1 MNTISKWLAGAR
13 PKTWPAAIV
22 PVIVGTAAAESELTY
37 WRALV
42 ALVVSLSLQIG
53 VNLAND
59 YSDGIRGTDKDRV
72 GPIRLVAS
80 GLASPRS
87 VMLGA
92 FIAFGIAA
100 FSGLIVAITVSYW
113 LIAVGVAAIAA
124 AWFYTGGSKPYGY
137 LGLGEVFVFVFFG
150 LVASCGSTFL
160 QDERITAL
168 GVGCS
173 IPVGLFAV
181 ALLIT
186 NNLRDRPADLLSNKK
201 TLAVRM
207 GDGPT
212 RVLYCIVV
220 SIAFGFLLY
229 LALLRPWV
237 LLGLLGVPIA
247 VSPIKTV
254 ARGAKGQE
262 LIAVLG
268 ATGKVQMVTGL
279 AMAVGLIVGK

>member
-186 NNLRDRPADLLSNKK
+186 NNLRDRPADLLSDKK

-212 RVLYCIVV
+212 RILYCVVV
-220 SIAFGFLLY
+220 SISFGFLLY

-237 LLGLLGVPIA
+237 LLGLLGVPMAI
-247 VSPIKTV
+247 SPIKTV
-254 ARGAKGQE
+254 IKGAKGQE

-279 AMAVGLIVGK
+279 AMAVGLLVGK

>member
-1 MNTISKWLAGAR
+1 MNTISRWLVGAR

-72 GPIRLVAS
+72 GPVRLVAS
-80 GLASPRS
+80 GLASPRA
-87 VMLGA
+87 VMLAA
-92 FIAFGIAA
+92 FVAFGIAA
-100 FSGLIVAITVSYW
+100 CSGAIVAITVSYW
-113 LIAVGVAAIAA
+113 LFAVGAAAIAA
-124 AWFYTGGSKPYGY
+124 AWFYTGGTKPYGY

-207 GDGPT
+207 GDLPT
-212 RVLYCIVV
+212 RILYCVVV

-237 LLGLLGVPIA
+237 LLGFLGVPMA

-254 ARGAKGQE
+254 VNGAKGQA

>member
-1 MNTISKWLAGAR
+1 MNTFSKWLTGAR

-22 PVIVGTAAAESELTY
+22 PVIVGTAAAESELIY

-80 GLASPRS
+80 GLASPRA

-92 FIAFGIAA
+92 FVAFGVVAGMGYTPQAA
-100 FSGLIVAITVSYW
+100 LG
-113 LIAVGVAAIAA
+113 AVLVAAIAA

>member
-80 GLASPRS
+80 GLASPRA

-92 FIAFGIAA
+92 FVAFGVAA
-100 FSGLIVAITVSYW
+100 FSGAIVAIAVSYW

>member
-186 NNLRDRPADLLSNKK
+186 NNLRDRPADLLSDKK

-212 RVLYCIVV
+212 RILYCVVV

-237 LLGLLGVPIA
+237 LLGLLGVPMAI
-247 VSPIKTV
+247 SPIKTV
-254 ARGAKGQE
+254 IKGAKGQE

-279 AMAVGLIVGK
+279 AMAVGLLVGK

>member
-1 MNTISKWLAGAR
+1 VNTVSKWLVGAR

-22 PVIVGTAAAESELTY
+22 PVVVGTAAAESELTY

-72 GPIRLVAS
+72 GPVRLVAS

-87 VMLGA
+87 VRLGA
-92 FIAFGIAA
+92 FVAFGIAA
-100 FSGLIVAITVSYW
+100 CSGAIVAITISYW
-113 LIAVGVAAIAA
+113 LFVVGFAAIAA
-124 AWFYTGGSKPYGY
+124 AWFYTGGTKPYGY

-186 NNLRDRPADLLSNKK
+186 NNLRDRPSDLLSNKK

-207 GDGPT
+207 GDAPT
-212 RVLYCIVV
+212 RTLYCVVV

-237 LLGLLGVPIA
+237 LLGLLGVPMA
-247 VSPIKTV
+247 VAPIRTV
-254 ARGAKGQE
+254 AKGAKGE
-262 LIAVLG
+262 ALIAVLG

-279 AMAVGLIVGK
+279 AMAVGLMVGQ

>member
-87 VMLGA
+87 VKLGA
-92 FIAFGIAA
+92 LVAFGIAA
-100 FSGLIVAITVSYW
+100 ISGAALAIAVSYW
-113 LIAVGVAAIAA
+113 LIAVGAAAIAA
-124 AWFYTGGSKPYGY
+124 AWFYTGGTKPYGY

-186 NNLRDRPADLLSNKK
+186 NNLRDRPEDLLSNKN

-212 RVLYCIVV
+212 RILYCVVV

-237 LLGLLGVPIA
+237 LLGLLGIPMA
-247 VSPIKTV
+247 VSPIRTV
-254 ARGAKGQE
+254 IKGAKGQE

-268 ATGKVQMVTGL
+268 ATGKVQMVAGL

>member
-1 MNTISKWLAGAR
+1 
-13 PKTWPAAIV
+13 
-22 PVIVGTAAAESELTY
+22 
-37 WRALV
+37 
-42 ALVVSLSLQIG
+42 
-53 VNLAND
+53 
-59 YSDGIRGTDKDRV
+59 
-72 GPIRLVAS
+72 
-80 GLASPRS
+80 
-87 VMLGA
+87 MLGA

-124 AWFYTGGSKPYGY
+124 AWFYTGGTKPYGY

-186 NNLRDRPADLLSNKK
+186 NNLRDRPADLLSDKK

-212 RVLYCIVV
+212 RILYCVVV

-237 LLGLLGVPIA
+237 LLGLLGVPMAI
-247 VSPIKTV
+247 SPIKTV
-254 ARGAKGQE
+254 TKGAKGQE

-279 AMAVGLIVGK
+279 AMAVGLLVGK

>member
-137 LGLGEVFVFVFFG
+137 LGLG
-150 LVASCGSTFL
+150 
-160 QDERITAL
+160 
-168 GVGCS
+168 
-173 IPVGLFAV
+173 
-181 ALLIT
+181 
-186 NNLRDRPADLLSNKK
+186 
-201 TLAVRM
+201 
-207 GDGPT
+207 
-212 RVLYCIVV
+212 
-220 SIAFGFLLY
+220 
-229 LALLRPWV
+229 
-237 LLGLLGVPIA
+237 
-247 VSPIKTV
+247 
-254 ARGAKGQE
+254 
-262 LIAVLG
+262 
-268 ATGKVQMVTGL
+268 
-279 AMAVGLIVGK
+279 

>member
-1 MNTISKWLAGAR
+1 MNTVSKWLVGAR

-22 PVIVGTAAAESELTY
+22 PVVVGTAAAESELTY

-72 GPIRLVAS
+72 GPVRLVAS

-87 VMLGA
+87 VRLGA
-92 FIAFGIAA
+92 VVAFGIAA
-100 FSGLIVAITVSYW
+100 CSGAIVAITISYW
-113 LIAVGVAAIAA
+113 LFVVGFAAIAA
-124 AWFYTGGSKPYGY
+124 AWFYTGGTKPYGY

-186 NNLRDRPADLLSNKK
+186 NNLRDRPSDLLSNKK

-207 GDGPT
+207 GDAPT
-212 RVLYCIVV
+212 RTLYCVVV

-237 LLGLLGVPIA
+237 LLGLLGVPMA
-247 VSPIKTV
+247 VAPIRTV
-254 ARGAKGQE
+254 AKGAKGE
-262 LIAVLG
+262 ALIAVLG

-279 AMAVGLIVGK
+279 AMAVGLMVGQ

>member
-186 NNLRDRPADLLSNKK
+186 NNLRDRPADLLSDKK

>member
-124 AWFYTGGSKPYGY
+124 AWFYTGGTKPYGY

-186 NNLRDRPADLLSNKK
+186 NNLRDRPADLLSDKK

-212 RVLYCIVV
+212 RILYCVVV
-220 SIAFGFLLY
+220 SISFGFLLY

-237 LLGLLGVPIA
+237 LLGLLGVPMAI
-247 VSPIKTV
+247 SPIKTV
-254 ARGAKGQE
+254 IKGAKGQE

-279 AMAVGLIVGK
+279 AMAVGLLVGK